1 MKNRYRAT
9 APAKPPGLVIGRSK
23 MDKGA
28 HYIKADLQ
36 VHTPRDPNW
45 KLSCATNEK
54 REEFAA
60 EFIKACRDA
69 GLGAVAITD
78 HHDFGF
84 VPWIRKAAKEER
96 DEGGESLAPEERL
109 VVFPGL
115 ELSLA
120 VPCQALLI
128 FSADFPDDRLPA
140 VLEKLGIDPAAK
152 EDSKAKNPTQLGFH
166 TFKELYKRLDET
178 EWLRGQYTVFPNVT
192 DGGHQTLMRSQFYA
206 KYREMPCVGG
216 YLDGPVAKIG
226 GGNRRAFAGK
236 DSSRGYKRLAV
247 IQTSD
252 AREFQKIGSN
262 ASWIKWAQPTAE
274 ALRQACLAEESRITH
289 TEPTIPAVHITRI
302 KVSASAFMGS
312 VDLEFNP
319 QYNAFIGGRGTGK
332 STCLEYLRWALC
344 DEERPLADDDDG
356 PDAGRRRRLIGQ
368 TLETVDGN
376 VEVHFMVNEIPH
388 VIRRHAKSG
397 ELLMKVGRE
406 EMQPATEDEV
416 QSLLPIEAYSQR
428 QLSNVGIRLEELQ
441 RFVTGPI
448 RSDLERLELKDAD
461 LARDIR
467 ENFVQVQRQRSL
479 EVEVHRDE
487 LTATSLGQQIGQIRE
502 TLSGLS
508 DEDRETMATKG
519 GFDEV
524 DGLVENWLG
533 RASQARQELA
543 DAAESLERLM
553 AGFPAME
560 RDDLP
565 EATVANELRKLLTD
579 SIDSAR
585 RDVLAAEAQIAS
597 ALADGSEA
605 AALKEAWEKSYADFD
620 TRYDEATQ
628 RSSTHASKLKELRD
642 LEGRHTEME
651 RSLRNRREELTAF
664 QDPASR
670 HAMLRTEWIAIQG
683 ERTALLATRCH
694 LLTELSDYLIRADVR
709 KGAGTSRL
717 EEGFRTMVK
726 GSNLRAKKTE
736 DFLATISSSE
746 DPLAAWHEALDEL
759 EVLAVAEG
767 DPSAKPEPP
776 TSALKAFTDTD
787 LKRVVGRV
795 KPEMLLELS
804 LAGLDDHPVFEYRTR
819 EGEYID
825 FSDASA
831 GQQATALLRVLLN
844 QPGAPLVIDQPEDD
858 LDSQVLLEIVD
869 LIWKAKEHRQLIFA
883 SHNANLVVNGDAE
896 LVVCCDY
903 RDAGD
908 HSAGEIKL
916 EGAID
921 IPGVRDEITVVMEG
935 GEKAFRLRKEK
946 YGF

>member
-1 MKNRYRAT
+1 
-9 APAKPPGLVIGRSK
+9 
-23 MDKGA
+23 MDRGA
-28 HYIKADLQ
+28 HFVKADLQ

-45 KLSCATNEK
+45 KLSCATDESREQFANE
-54 REEFAA
+54 FVA
-60 EFIKACRDA
+60 ACREA

-84 VPWIRKAAKEER
+84 VPWIRKAAQEER
-96 DEGGESLAPEERL
+96 DDDGDLLQFASQL

-128 FSADFPDDRLPA
+128 FSADFPDDRLSA
-140 VLEKLGIDPAAK
+140 VLEKLGIDPAPTEAGKAK
-152 EDSKAKNPTQLGFH
+152 EPTQLGFES
-166 TFKELYKRLDET
+166 FKSLYDRLDET
-178 EWLRGQYTVFPNVT
+178 EWLRGQYTVLPNVT
-192 DGGHQTLMRSQFYA
+192 DNGYQTLMRSRFYA

-216 YLDGPVAKIG
+216 YLDGPVTKIG
-226 GGNRRAFAGK
+226 DGNKRAFAGK
-236 DSSRGYKRLAV
+236 DAARGYKRLAV

-252 AREFQKIGSN
+252 ARDFAEIGSN

-274 ALRQACLAEESRITH
+274 ALRQACLAEESRISH
-289 TEPTIPAVHITRI
+289 TEPDLPAVHITRI
-302 KVSASAFMGS
+302 RVSASAFMGS
-312 VDLEFNP
+312 LDLEFNP

-344 DEERPLADDDDG
+344 DEERVVTDDDES

-368 TLETVDGN
+368 TLESVDGN
-376 VEVHFMVNEIPH
+376 VEVHFMVNGIPH
-388 VIRRHAKSG
+388 VIRRHAKGG

-406 EMQPATEDEV
+406 EMQSATEDEV
-416 QSLLPIEAYSQR
+416 RSLLPIEAYSQR

-448 RSDLERLELKDAD
+448 RSELEHLASKDAD

-467 ENFVQVQRQRSL
+467 ENFVQVQRQRAL

-487 LTATSLGQQIGQIRE
+487 LTATSLDQQISQIRE

-508 DEDRETMATKG
+508 DEDRETLGSKA
-519 GFDEV
+519 GFDEA
-524 DGLVENWLG
+524 DSLVEDWMG
-533 RASQARQELA
+533 RTEQAQKDLA
-543 DAAESLERLM
+543 EAAASLERLN
-553 AGFPAME
+553 AGLPGIDGE
-560 RDDLP
+560 DLP
-565 EATVANELRKLLTD
+565 EGKVLEALRKRISD
-579 SIDSAR
+579 SIEASRIA
-585 RDVLAAEAQIAS
+585 VVAAQTQLES
-597 ALADGSEA
+597 TVGDESEIVS
-605 AALKEAWEKSYADFD
+605 LNGAWTSVFD
-620 TRYDEATQ
+620 KFATRYDEATK
-628 RSSTHASKLKELRD
+628 RSSTHASKLQELGD
-642 LEGRHTEME
+642 LENRHSDMQK
-651 RSLRNRREELTAF
+651 SLRRRREELTAF
-664 QDPASR
+664 EDPLSN
-670 HAMLRTEWIAIQG
+670 HKMLRSEWSAVQG
-683 ERTALLATRCH
+683 ERTHLLATRCD
-694 LLTELSDYLIRADVR
+694 LLTSLSDHLIRADVR

-717 EEGFRTMVK
+717 DEGFRAMVK
-726 GSNLRAKKTE
+726 GSNLRGKKTE
-736 DFLATISSSE
+736 DFLAIIARSE
-746 DPLAAWHEALDEL
+746 DPLVSWHEALDEL
-759 EVLAVAEG
+759 ELIAAAVG
-767 DPSAKPEPP
+767 DPTSNPEPP
-776 TSALKAFTDTD
+776 TSALKVFTEAD
-787 LKRVVGRV
+787 LDRVIGRV
-795 KPEMLLELS
+795 KPETLLELS

-869 LIWKAKEHRQLIFA
+869 LIWKAKERRQLIFA

-903 RDAGD
+903 REAGD

-921 IPGVRDEITVVMEG
+921 IPGVRNEITVVMEG

>member
-1 MKNRYRAT
+1 
-9 APAKPPGLVIGRSK
+9 

-28 HYIKADLQ
+28 HYIKTDLQ

-45 KLSCATNEK
+45 KLSCVSDEDRT
-54 REEFAA
+54 EFAQ
-60 EFIKACRDA
+60 EFIVACRTA
-69 GLGAVAITD
+69 GLGAIAITD

-84 VPWIRKAAKEER
+84 FPWIRKAAEEER
-96 DEGGESLAPEERL
+96 DEDGELLAPQERL

-115 ELSLA
+115 ELSLG

-128 FSADFPDDRLPA
+128 FSADFPDDRLSA
-140 VLEKLGIDPAAK
+140 VLEKLGIDPAPPA
-152 EDSKAKNPTQLGFH
+152 ESKAKNPTQLGFQ
-166 TFKELYKRLDET
+166 TFKELYERLDET
-178 EWLRGQYTVFPNVT
+178 AWLRGQYTVLPNVT

-216 YLDGPVAKIG
+216 YLDGPVGKIG
-226 GGNRRAFAGK
+226 EGNQRAFEGK
-236 DSSRGYKRLAV
+236 DSSRGFKRIAV
-247 IQTSD
+247 VQTSD
-252 AREFQKIGSN
+252 ARQFEDLGSN
-262 ASWIKWAQPTAE
+262 PSWIKWAEPTAE

-289 TEPTIPAVHITRI
+289 SEPTIPSVRITRI
-302 KVSASAFMGS
+302 KVSASAFMGP

-344 DEERPLADDDDG
+344 DQERLMTEDDEG
-356 PDAGRRRRLIGQ
+356 PDAGRRRRLIDQ
-368 TLETVDGN
+368 TLVSVDGN
-376 VEVHFMVNEIPH
+376 VEVHFLVNGIRH
-388 VIRRHAKSG
+388 VIRRHAKSR
-397 ELLMKVGRE
+397 ELLMKIGRE
-406 EMQPATEDEV
+406 EMQVATEDEV
-416 QSLLPIEAYSQR
+416 RSLLPIEAYSQR

-448 RSDLERLELKDAD
+448 RAELESLGMKDAE

-487 LTATSLGQQIGQIRE
+487 LTASSLEQQITQIRE

-508 DEDRETMATKG
+508 EADRETLAAKS
-519 GFDEV
+519 GFEEV
-524 DGLVENWLG
+524 DGLVENWSERIG
-533 RASQARQELA
+533 QADVDLA
-543 DAAESLERLM
+543 ETVATLDRLI
-553 AGFPAME
+553 AGAPGEVA
-560 RDDLP
+560 DDLP
-565 EATVANELRKLLTD
+565 EAAVVNELRKLVLG
-579 SIDSAR
+579 SIEDAR
-585 RDVLAAEAQIAS
+585 SGV
-597 ALADGSEA
+597 A
-605 AALKEAWEKSYADFD
+605 AARTQLEASMEAGLEIDRRRRAWKESLEKFGL
-620 TRYDEATQ
+620 TYDEATR
-628 RSSTHASKLKELRD
+628 RSSTHASKLQELAD
-642 LEGRHTEME
+642 LEGRFAEMQRTL
-651 RSLRNRREELTAF
+651 RSRREELESF
-664 QDPASR
+664 QDPISR
-670 HAMLRTEWIAIQG
+670 HMNLRTEWNAVQR
-683 ERTALLATRCH
+683 ERTALLATRCD
-694 LLTELSDYLIRADVR
+694 LLTELSDDLIRADVR

-726 GSNLRAKKTE
+726 GSNLRGRKTE
-736 DFLATISSSE
+736 DFLTTIAGAD
-746 DPLAAWHEALDEL
+746 DPLAAWQEALDEL
-759 EVLAVAEG
+759 EVMAAADA
-767 DPSAKPEPP
+767 DPSSKPEPP
-776 TSALKAFTDTD
+776 TSALKAFTEAD
-787 LKRVVGRV
+787 LQRVIGRV

-858 LDSQVLLEIVD
+858 LDSQVLLQIVN
-869 LIWKAKEHRQLIFA
+869 LIWKAKERRQLIFA

-921 IPGVRDEITVVMEG
+921 VPGVRDEITVVMEG